1 MVMVISLVDL
11 GYIYSRCRLKKPP
24 NIITTLTHFGQI
36 TIYSAS
42 RIEWT
47 LDLRGREKPLNR
59 LSHATALIK
68 MENQEG
74 PTAFYISIKYT
85 LWDSGC
91 TKSIDPYSRFYIE

>member
-74 PTAFYISIKYT
+74 PTASDTSTKLT
-85 LWDSGC
+85 LCDSGLNH
-91 TKSIDPYSRFYIE
+91 SINTNFEL